1 VFFVTYSRLA
11 IHSVYGAPANPRG
24 VCHLMWF
31 EFVVGFL
38 VLAPRGS
45 PPATPVS
52 PLFKGAVSRSLS
64 KFKLRELSA
73 N

>member
-1 VFFVTYSRLA
+1 
-11 IHSVYGAPANPRG
+11 
-24 VCHLMWF
+24 MWF
-31 EFVVGFL
+31 EFVVGSL

-45 PPATPVS
+45 SPGTPVS

-64 KFKLRELSA
+64 KFKLRELSP

>member
-1 VFFVTYSRLA
+1 
-11 IHSVYGAPANPRG
+11 
-24 VCHLMWF
+24 MWF
-31 EFVVGFL
+31 EFVVGSL

-45 PPATPVS
+45 SPGSPVS

-64 KFKLRELSA
+64 KFKLRELSP